1 MKKIALEKFLYG
13 ITLLTVLAVVG
24 HCKEQKKKEDAAR
37 ALEINKEDAARYL
50 ESNKVE
56 IFLERYKKNL
66 HDTFVDSREEK
77 SLKEAIRKNAE
88 VNQDFAKRIA
98 ARFYPQFEE
107 LIKYYE
113 RRNSVNPYND
123 ALSTFE
129 LNWGENITSFVKET
143 HDKSP
148 KNGNKK

>member
-37 ALEINKEDAARYL
+37 ALEI
-50 ESNKVE
+50 NKVE